1 MVEEGGG
8 QGLWGDVLGGGQMVT
23 CIARDQG
30 LFQRNTLYKARTK
43 CSQKT
48 LYKAGLA
55 VPSVTNERTIMGK
68 KTIL

>member
-1 MVEEGGG
+1 
-8 QGLWGDVLGGGQMVT
+8 MVT